1 MLYPVLPIYLKTIG
15 FSVIL
20 IGILEGVA
28 EATAG
33 LSKGYFGKLSDNSG
47 RRTPFVQLGYAL
59 STISKPMMALL
70 AYPLWI
76 FFARTIDRLGKGIRT
91 GARDAILS
99 DEATPATKGKVF
111 GFHRSMDTFGAVIG
125 PSLALLYLY
134 YYPQDYKTLFY
145 IAFIPGLV
153 AIAVSFFLKDKK
165 VTTARENA
173 ATPFFSFLK
182 YWKQSPSIYRKLV
195 IGLLAFTLFNSS
207 DFFLLLKVKQAGLDD
222 THVIG
227 VYIFYNLIF
236 AVVAFPLG
244 SVADKIGMKSMF
256 LIGLGLFAVVYFAMA
271 VNENLYIFFGLFSLY
286 GVYMAATD
294 GISKA
299 WISNVTDKKDTAT
312 AIGTFAGFQSICT
325 MLASTLAGLI
335 WFQFG
340 ASATFYVTGIA
351 TVTVILYLLIFV
363 IPPTANTVSEADQ
376 ILS

>member
-1 MLYPVLPIYLKTIG
+1 MFTDTASEMLYPVLPIYLKTIG

-47 RRTPFVQLGYAL
+47 RRAPFVQLGYAL
-59 STISKPMMALL
+59 STISKPMMAVL

-134 YYPQDYKTLFY
+134 YYPQEYKTLFY

-165 VTTARENA
+165 VTTTRENA

-182 YWKQSPSIYRKLV
+182 YY
-195 IGLLAFTLFNSS
+195 
-207 DFFLLLKVKQAGLDD
+207 
-222 THVIG
+222 
-227 VYIFYNLIF
+227 
-236 AVVAFPLG
+236 
-244 SVADKIGMKSMF
+244 
-256 LIGLGLFAVVYFAMA
+256 
-271 VNENLYIFFGLFSLY
+271 
-286 GVYMAATD
+286 
-294 GISKA
+294 
-299 WISNVTDKKDTAT
+299 
-312 AIGTFAGFQSICT
+312 
-325 MLASTLAGLI
+325 
-335 WFQFG
+335 
-340 ASATFYVTGIA
+340 
-351 TVTVILYLLIFV
+351 
-363 IPPTANTVSEADQ
+363 
-376 ILS
+376 